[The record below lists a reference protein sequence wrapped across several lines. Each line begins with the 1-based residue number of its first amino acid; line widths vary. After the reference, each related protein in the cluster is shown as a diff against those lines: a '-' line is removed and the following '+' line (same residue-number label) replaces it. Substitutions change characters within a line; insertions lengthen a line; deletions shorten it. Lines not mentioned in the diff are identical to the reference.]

1 MKLFKENVFLKKSLI
16 LHIIFCVANF
26 AEILMQGMKHFR
38 KNAKKNVLIKI
49 STNKELVNDRQFTVL
64 QILRL
69 HSDISIPDLVTIL
82 LTPYYYLIGSTEVV
96 FFKNTRITTNIITLS
111 INFNKKSVV

>member
-1 MKLFKENVFLKKSLI
+1 
-16 LHIIFCVANF
+16 
-26 AEILMQGMKHFR
+26 MQGMKHFR
-38 KNAKKNVLIKI
+38 KSAKKNVLIKI
-49 STNKELVNDRQFTVL
+49 STNKEFVNDRQFTVF

-82 LTPYYYLIGSTEVV
+82 LTPYYLPIGSTEVV
-96 FFKNTRITTNIITLS
+96 FFKNTRITTNIITLP